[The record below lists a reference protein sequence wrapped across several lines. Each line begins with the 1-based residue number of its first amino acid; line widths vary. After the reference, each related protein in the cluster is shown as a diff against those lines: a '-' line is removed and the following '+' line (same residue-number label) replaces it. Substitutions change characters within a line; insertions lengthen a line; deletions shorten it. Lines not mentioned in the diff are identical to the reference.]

1 MINSTLTLTIISVTI
16 ADGRSIGNAIFG
28 KEKSQI
34 SFTGSADYLQDS
46 LTVGAIVIVNG
57 SLRAIK
63 DTTGQTE
70 LSINISSA
78 MVLQLPTPI
87 ETIVLS
93 PIETAVPAP
102 KKTAAKSSSRKKI
115 SATV

>member
-1 MINSTLTLTIISVTI
+1 MINSTLTLTI
-16 ADGRSIGNAIFG
+16 GNATFG
-28 KEKSQI
+28 KEESQI
-34 SFTGSADYLQDS
+34 SFTGSAEYLQDT

-78 MVLQLPTPI
+78 IVLQLPTPI
-87 ETIVLS
+87 ETVV
-93 PIETAVPAP
+93 PATIETPVPAP
-102 KKTAAKSSSRKKI
+102 KKTAAKSSSRKKTP
-115 SATV
+115 ATV

>member
-1 MINSTLTLTIISVTI
+1 MINSTLALTIISATI
-16 ADGRSIGNAIFG
+16 ADGRSIGNATFG
-28 KEKSQI
+28 KEESQI
-34 SFTGSADYLQDS
+34 SFTGSAEYLQDT

-78 MVLQLPTPI
+78 MVVQLPKPI
-87 ETIVLS
+87 ETTVLA
-93 PIETAVPAP
+93 PIETPVSAP
-102 KKTAAKSSSRKKI
+102 KKTAAKSTSRKKTPV
-115 SATV
+115 TV

>member
-1 MINSTLTLTIISVTI
+1 MINSTLTLTIISATI
-16 ADGRSIGNAIFG
+16 ADGRSIGNATFG

-34 SFTGSADYLQDS
+34 SFTGSAEYLQDT

-57 SLRAIK
+57 SLRSIK

-87 ETIVLS
+87 ETVVS
-93 PIETAVPAP
+93 AP
-102 KKTAAKSSSRKKI
+102 KKTAAKSSSRKKTPT
-115 SATV
+115 TV